1 MCGNPPSA
9 CLISHWTFTLQAE
22 QDHAALH
29 GHTVMVELPETGQQ
43 LEVPV
48 GQEAAVDPSTGD
60 VYAVEWVQ
68 DEWGKLA
75 VLGVRLMEEAEQ
87 QQYWQSRHVQQ

>member
-1 MCGNPPSA
+1 MHA
-9 CLISHWTFTLQAE
+9 CLRVQAE
-22 QDHAALH
+22 QDYAALH
-29 GHTVMVELPETGQQ
+29 GHSVVVELPESGQQ

-48 GQEAAVDPSTGD
+48 GQEAAVDPSSGD

-75 VLGVRLMEEAEQ
+75 VLGVRLMGPAEQ
-87 QQYWQSRHVQQ
+87 QRYWQHRHALS

>member
-1 MCGNPPSA
+1 MLF
-9 CLISHWTFTLQAE
+9 CLSLQAE

-29 GHTVMVELPETGQQ
+29 GHTMVVELPQTGQQ

-48 GQEAAVDPSTGD
+48 GQEAAVDPATGE

-75 VLGVRLMEEAEQ
+75 VLGVRQMGPAEQ
-87 QQYWQSRHVQQ
+87 QRYWQSRHVQVS